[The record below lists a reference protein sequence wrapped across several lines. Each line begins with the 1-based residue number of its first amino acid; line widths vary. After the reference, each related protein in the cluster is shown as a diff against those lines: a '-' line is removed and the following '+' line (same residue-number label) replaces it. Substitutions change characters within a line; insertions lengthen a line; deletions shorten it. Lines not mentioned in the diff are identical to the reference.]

1 MQTVDLP
8 DIALMSRLDAEFQ
21 ATSGL
26 TDRRFYK
33 IFYSAIAPAP
43 LLVLGFNPGGE
54 TDGTD
59 LNASSSFY
67 ENWEHDY
74 VDFRHHGKQYS
85 LAGPAYDTLVQV
97 LQTTSEDAIRRVPAT
112 NVIFRRSRHA
122 SALKLTPRAAAHESA
137 PVLAQILRAV
147 DPAAILLLGSTAFDA
162 FVVEH
167 CDRGSLV
174 VNAEPPEILGA
185 NGRHDARL
193 FRSARAHV
201 AALGRDVPLLM
212 VGHPST
218 YARRDLWR
226 EVVGS
231 LRDELVRL
239 GVSPVADERDPVVG
253 PTLSSMADAGDGPA
267 QSREP
272 APPPRPEGPAAV
284 RRLPMADALITPS
297 QRRQSQVKPL
307 RAVLSLLGLALED
320 PDAAYPGRGK
330 VIHLTG
336 GRRIYIN
343 AGHVDVKA
351 PAHEI
356 AAWDAEG
363 FGNTRPD
370 NALYLRVMLDS
381 EGTPLTPRRPS

>member
-1 MQTVDLP
+1 MDAVDLP
-8 DIALMSRLDAEFQ
+8 DIDLMSRLDAEFR

-43 LLVLGFNPGGE
+43 LLALGFNPGGE
-54 TDGTD
+54 IDGTD

-85 LAGPAYDTLVQV
+85 LAGPTYDLLVRV
-97 LQTTSEDAIRRVPAT
+97 LQTTSEDAIRRIPAT

-122 SALKLTPRAAAHESA
+122 SALNLTSRAAAHESA

-147 DPAAILLLGSTAFDA
+147 DPATILLLGSTAFRA
-162 FVVEH
+162 FVGVH

-174 VNAEPPEILGA
+174 ANAEPPEILGA
-185 NGRHDARL
+185 NGQHDACL

-212 VGHPST
+212 VGHPSK
-218 YARRDLWR
+218 YAYQGLWR
-226 EVVGS
+226 EVVAS
-231 LRDELVRL
+231 LRADLARL
-239 GVSPVADERDPVVG
+239 GVSPWSGERDPAAG
-253 PTLSSMADAGDGPA
+253 PTPSSTADAGDGRAP
-267 QSREP
+267 SREA
-272 APPPRPEGPAAV
+272 APPPGPEDSAAV
-284 RRLPMADALITPS
+284 RRLPMVDAVPTPS

-307 RAVLSLLGLALED
+307 RAVLSLLGLTLED
-320 PDAAYPGRGK
+320 PDAAYPGRGR
-330 VIHLTG
+330 VIRLDG
-336 GRRIYIN
+336 DRRIYIN
-343 AGHVDVKA
+343 SGHADVKA

-356 AAWDAEG
+356 AAWEAEG
-363 FGNTRPD
+363 FGNARPD
-370 NALYLRVMLDS
+370 NALYLRVMLDP
-381 EGTPLTPRRPS
+381 EGMPLTPRRLS

>member
-1 MQTVDLP
+1 MDAVGLP
-8 DIALMSRLDAEFQ
+8 DIDLMSRLDAEFR

-54 TDGTD
+54 IDGTD

-85 LAGPAYDTLVQV
+85 LAGPAYDLLVQV
-97 LQTTSEDAIRRVPAT
+97 LQTPSEDAIRRIPAS

-122 SALKLTPRAAAHESA
+122 SALNLTAGAAAHESA

-147 DPAAILLLGSTAFDA
+147 DPSAILLLGSTAFRA
-162 FVVEH
+162 FVGEH

-174 VNAEPPEILGA
+174 VNAEPPEVLGA
-185 NGRHDARL
+185 NGQHDACL

-212 VGHPST
+212 VGHPSK
-218 YARRDLWR
+218 YAYQGLWR
-226 EVVGS
+226 EVVAS
-231 LRDELVRL
+231 LRAELVRI
-239 GVSPVADERDPVVG
+239 GVSPWSGERDPVFG
-253 PTLSSMADAGDGPA
+253 PTPSSVADAGDGRA
-267 QSREP
+267 SSREP
-272 APPPRPEGPAAV
+272 APPSRPEVPAAV
-284 RRLPMADALITPS
+284 RRLPTADALDTPS
-297 QRRQSQVKPL
+297 QRRQSQVRPL
-307 RAVLSLLGLALED
+307 RAVLSLLGLELED

-330 VIHLTG
+330 VIRLVG

-343 AGHVDVKA
+343 AGHADVKA

-356 AAWDAEG
+356 AAWDAGG